1 MEGYSIEVS
10 FSNGQKYFFERV
22 TMRKGEKILVVD
34 KFGGKFKKVYRS
46 KRDLFNRMR
55 YLRSQFGDIA
65 TFEAVP
71 SCGREVQKLL

>member
-1 MEGYSIEVS
+1 MEGYAIEVS

-22 TMRKGEKILVVD
+22 TMRKGKKILVLD
-34 KFGGKFKKVYRS
+34 KSGGKYEKVYRT
-46 KRDLFNRMR
+46 KRDLFNRMC
-55 YLRSQFGDIA
+55 YLRRQFGDIA